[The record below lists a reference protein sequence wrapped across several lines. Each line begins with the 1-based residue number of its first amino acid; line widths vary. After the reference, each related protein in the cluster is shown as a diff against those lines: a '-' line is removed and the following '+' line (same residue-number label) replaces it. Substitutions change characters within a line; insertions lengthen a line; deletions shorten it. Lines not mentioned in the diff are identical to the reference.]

1 MGAPIIAEIPA
12 VVETP
17 TPIVAEV
24 PIVEVP
30 VPVVVEKPAVET
42 PTPIVVEVPVVVE
55 ASPSVVEAPVEKL
68 APIVNTQVPVEVPA
82 STEIVPV
89 RVPHPYENFMEEA
102 HITAMKLREENEAKV
117 RKVEDHWRNQL
128 LSITNQYDQL
138 KQVNEEEYLAAIAK
152 VKSYYA
158 GMESVE
164 AVCGDKKDCLLKCYR
179 DNKDRSLLCSDEV
192 NKFEAY

>member
-1 MGAPIIAEIPA
+1 M
-12 VVETP
+12 
-17 TPIVAEV
+17 

-55 ASPSVVEAPVEKL
+55 VSTPVAEASTPVVEAPPSVVEAPVEKL

-128 LSITNQYDQL
+128 LSITNQVCIKIILNLIDKIILTKVVLSFVDFNLLSCICIHLSFNLSFIQL
-138 KQVNEEEYLAAIAK
+138 YL
-152 VKSYYA
+152 
-158 GMESVE
+158 
-164 AVCGDKKDCLLKCYR
+164 
-179 DNKDRSLLCSDEV
+179 
-192 NKFEAY
+192 

>member
-1 MGAPIIAEIPA
+1 M
-12 VVETP
+12 
-17 TPIVAEV
+17 

-55 ASPSVVEAPVEKL
+55 VSTPVAEASTPVVEAPPSVVEAPVEKL

-128 LSITNQYDQL
+128 LSITNQVCIKIILNLIDKIILTKVVLSFVDFNLISCICIHLSFNLSFIQL
-138 KQVNEEEYLAAIAK
+138 YL
-152 VKSYYA
+152 
-158 GMESVE
+158 
-164 AVCGDKKDCLLKCYR
+164 
-179 DNKDRSLLCSDEV
+179 
-192 NKFEAY
+192 